1 MMWRYFDALVVSL
14 VILMIYLIIKTFY
27 KGEEKK

>member
-1 MMWRYFDALVVSL
+1 MWRYFDALVVSL